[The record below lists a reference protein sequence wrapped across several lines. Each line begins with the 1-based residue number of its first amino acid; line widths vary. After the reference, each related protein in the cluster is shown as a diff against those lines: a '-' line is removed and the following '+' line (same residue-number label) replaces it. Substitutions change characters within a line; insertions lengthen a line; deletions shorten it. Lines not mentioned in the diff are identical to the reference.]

1 MDKKI
6 DKKRVTCCFCYL
18 ILAIGLLLV
27 LLVIKCPPDLKEVI
41 VANIGLILWCTFWAA
56 FGISLGLWNRRYS
69 ESQPLSHYYMYYLF
83 VLFFATTS
91 AVAISSSETISI
103 RLYVLS
109 LATSLAIG
117 FCGDYLLEIL
127 KNKSKEGQKTNE

>member
-1 MDKKI
+1 
-6 DKKRVTCCFCYL
+6 
-18 ILAIGLLLV
+18 
-27 LLVIKCPPDLKEVI
+27 
-41 VANIGLILWCTFWAA
+41 
-56 FGISLGLWNRRYS
+56 
-69 ESQPLSHYYMYYLF
+69 MYYLF